1 MENYTSRSELLR
13 AMDLR
18 ISALRGE
25 LAAAFSQ
32 AAAATLSN
40 EEVADLAKFVQH
52 FGAADLK

>member
-1 MENYTSRSELLR
+1 MLR